1 MLYKGKKIQIACLQ
15 EHLGCSLILNNVECD
30 FAACMKALSCKSLVS
45 FTFASKEV
53 NFRLNVTE
61 RYFVHQKAKIKV
73 LFHSLM
79 DQFLLNL

>member
-1 MLYKGKKIQIACLQ
+1 
-15 EHLGCSLILNNVECD
+15 
-30 FAACMKALSCKSLVS
+30 MKALSCKSLVS